1 MGRCKSLGLLKP
13 SLSYASQL
21 SGVSVLGAAPSGVSG
36 HQGGAPSGVS
46 AHGGAPSWVS
56 AHGGAPSGSVLMGE
70 HLVGSVVIRRE
81 HLVGSVLIRG
91 VPSEVSAA
99 ACAFHIRLPHPELL
113 NTHHGKW
120 EWLMAAIKQA
130 CSSWTQKFTFGGL
143 ESLMAV
149 TSLFI
154 NMAGNTPLHT
164 IHTHVIISQVL

>member
-1 MGRCKSLGLLKP
+1 MHLSCLG
-13 SLSYASQL
+13 S
-21 SGVSVLGAAPSGVSG
+21 VVLGQHLVGSVVIRGEHLVE
-36 HQGGAPSGVS
+36 
-46 AHGGAPSWVS
+46 
-56 AHGGAPSGSVLMGE
+56 SVLMGE

-120 EWLMAAIKQA
+120 EWLMAAVKQA